1 MPVSSRRRCTAYI
14 SQGAASLRSSLPKD
28 QLSGA
33 QEPHSQPHVQAQTE
47 FSKKKLAQM
56 EVLRPFPSKLSSPS
70 TTPLPGKTVQR
81 ATCGPKP
88 ASSLSPWE
96 APACFVRPQERRS
109 VSAPGRPSE
118 GSSYSRGGPGEK
130 LGLRK
135 EAPWFSWPQTLL
147 LCCVSVFMKCFSN
160 KVSVPRRV
168 RTLIKCRTC
177 AVCQLAVEA
186 YLNSFS
192 DMNCSH

>member
-1 MPVSSRRRCTAYI
+1 
-14 SQGAASLRSSLPKD
+14 
-28 QLSGA
+28 
-33 QEPHSQPHVQAQTE
+33 
-47 FSKKKLAQM
+47 M
-56 EVLRPFPSKLSSPS
+56 EVLRPFSSKLSSPS

-88 ASSLSPWE
+88 ASSLSPGE
-96 APACFVRPQERRS
+96 APACFVRPQREDW
-109 VSAPGRPSE
+109 GHQHQGDHIQ
-118 GSSYSRGGPGEK
+118 GSSYSRGGPGEEA
-130 LGLRK
+130 GLRK
-135 EAPWFSWPQTLL
+135 EALCLL
-147 LCCVSVFMKCFSN
+147 MASNAAVLSVFMKCFSN

-192 DMNCSH
+192 DTIVLILIFSPCFFFFFFKFYLYIFFMMCEFSYIL